1 MEVEHVQQFDGLRE
15 YQYLVRW
22 VFLPLVQ
29 KRLEYLS
36 VVSSDLR
43 PEEEKK
49 LLRKTHCRTIHFPQ
63 NLDTSIA
70 GPYLGGVSPENAISA
85 SSLLRAICRSRN
97 GCRNRGV
104 GVGDGVAID
113 KPLVPIL
120 NKRAESAAHLFR
132 AVRWS
137 YVKTEALRGLE

>member
-49 LLRKTHCRTIHFPQ
+49 
-63 NLDTSIA
+63 TSEKNA
-70 GPYLGGVSPENAISA
+70 LPYHPLPTKPRHEHRGAILGGRFTRECN
-85 SSLLRAICRSRN
+85 LR
-97 GCRNRGV
+97 
-104 GVGDGVAID
+104 
-113 KPLVPIL
+113 
-120 NKRAESAAHLFR
+120 
-132 AVRWS
+132 
-137 YVKTEALRGLE
+137 